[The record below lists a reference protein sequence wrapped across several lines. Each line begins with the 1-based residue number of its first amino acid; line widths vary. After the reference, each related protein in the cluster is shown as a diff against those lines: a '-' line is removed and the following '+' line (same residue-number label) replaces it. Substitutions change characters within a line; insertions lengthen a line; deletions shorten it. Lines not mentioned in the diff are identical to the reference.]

1 MKLLPL
7 LAAAFACLLAAA
19 VARGGSGGRPF
30 SYDPV
35 LATIARETLWQSGIE
50 DSDLTRADVLP
61 LVVRCYRSAA
71 SFDSAFERRFGRSA
85 RRVVAY
91 YAGGR
96 DVHLR
101 PGTCKSVRSF
111 FRGHV
116 TVLTAGAYAILL
128 HEALHRQGLSDERL
142 TTCFAD
148 ESVRWGMRWYGFSD
162 PQALRGRNLAF
173 AYTRLYAPP
182 SYRMG
187 KPNCL
192 ALTDHKSWF
201 AFTR

>member
-1 MKLLPL
+1 MKLLSVL
-7 LAAAFACLLAAA
+7 VVASACLLASD
-19 VARGGSGGRPF
+19 VARGAPDRRPYT
-30 SYDPV
+30 YDPV

-50 DSDLTRADVLP
+50 ESRLTRASVLS
-61 LVVRCYRSAA
+61 VGVRCYRSSD
-71 SFDSAFERRFGRSA
+71 SFDRTFEGRFGRSA
-85 RRVVAY
+85 SRVVAY
-91 YAGGR
+91 FAGGH

-101 PGTCKSVRSF
+101 RGTCESVRAF
-111 FRGHV
+111 FRGDV
-116 TVLTAGAYAILL
+116 TLITAGAYAILL
-128 HEALHRQGLSDERL
+128 HEALHRQGLANERL
-142 TTCFAD
+142 ATCFAD
-148 ESVRWGMRWYGFSD
+148 ESVRWGMRWFGFSD

-192 ALTDHKSWF
+192 ALTNRKSWF